1 MASDRDE
8 KRTQRVPV
16 NGEAAGEQ
24 PAASPAPDG
33 EQNAAQ
39 SVERDITELLSD
51 IERERDEYLDLARR
65 TKADFDNYRRRI
77 AGEAREA
84 EQRGRTAIARELI
97 PVLDNLERALAAAD
111 PERPERSQ
119 NHLAEG
125 VRLVRE
131 ELAGVLKRNGI
142 ESYEPTGEQFDP
154 HLHEAMMMRPAPE
167 DDAGKV
173 LEVLEKG
180 YRANGEVLRPARVVV
195 GSEEKQPPA
204 GEPAGGS
211 EQKPAGGKPPAG
223 FAEG

>member
-16 NGEAAGEQ
+16 NGEAADEQ

-33 EQNAAQ
+33 EQNAAE
-39 SVERDITELLSD
+39 SVEKDITELLSD

-97 PVLDNLERALAAAD
+97 PVLDNLERALAAAENKAD
-111 PERPERSQ
+111 RPQADDRVRDGTSAGFS
-119 NHLAEG
+119 LAEG
-125 VRLVRE
+125 IRLVRE

-154 HLHEAMMMRPAPE
+154 HLHEAMMMRPAPGN
-167 DDAGKV
+167 DAGKV

-195 GSEEKQPPA
+195 GSADEKQPS
-204 GEPAGGS
+204 GGT
-211 EQKPAGGKPPAG
+211 PPAG
-223 FAEG
+223 FAKG